1 LYFYKYGFQNKE
13 LAGHPDMHSY
23 FADKYRSKIVHCQ
36 TMNQENISP
45 SEVAKTEGV
54 LSVEQLNKR
63 IRGAIE
69 SQFFQVW
76 VKGELSNFKA
86 HSSGHFYFSLKD
98 AQSQIKA
105 VMFKGYNSKLKF
117 KPQDGMEVLL
127 RGKVT
132 VYEPRGEYQIVC
144 DTMEPVG
151 AGALQKAFEQ
161 LKDKLKK
168 EGLFEQ
174 ARKRTLPPLPKHVA
188 IVTSPTGAAIQDILN
203 ILKRRARGLEIT
215 IVPSIVQGEAA
226 APILREAFIKAT
238 RIPGIDVIIIGR
250 GGGSMEDLWC
260 FNDEQLVRLMAA
272 SPIPVISAVGHE
284 VDFTICDFVADLRAP
299 TPSAAAELV
308 VKSAD
313 ELIQKVKSLQKM
325 LVISIDRVLK
335 TNKQKFIGFAHR
347 LIDPKRK
354 IQDFMLKN
362 DDLQNRLVNAVQRF
376 ILRKRDHLALA
387 LQKLGTPDSI
397 IKNKTAKL
405 QMYDLK
411 LRNQM
416 DKLLDFKRSKLY
428 QKMAVL
434 DSLSPLKVV
443 DRGYSLVQSPN
454 GDLIKSVNQLKEND
468 PIEIRFAQGKASALV
483 TKLFN

>member
-1 LYFYKYGFQNKE
+1 
-13 LAGHPDMHSY
+13 
-23 FADKYRSKIVHCQ
+23 
-36 TMNQENISP
+36 MNQENLSNLETVKNE
-45 SEVAKTEGV
+45 SV

-63 IRGAIE
+63 IRGTIE
-69 SQFFQVW
+69 TQFFQVW

-98 AQSQIKA
+98 SQSQIKA

-174 ARKRTLPPLPKHVA
+174 SRKRTLPSLPKHVA

-215 IVPSIVQGEAA
+215 IVPSLVQGEAA
-226 APILREAFIKAT
+226 APSLRESFLKAT
-238 RIPGIDVIIIGR
+238 QIPNVDVIIIGR

-260 FNDEQLVRLMAA
+260 FNDEQLVRLIAA
-272 SPIPVISAVGHE
+272 SSVPVISAVGHE

-313 ELIQKVKSLQKM
+313 ELTQKVQSLQKM
-325 LVISIDRVLK
+325 LMMSIDRMLK
-335 TNKQKFIGFAHR
+335 TNKQKFIGFTHR

-362 DDLQNRLVNAVQRF
+362 DDLQNRLVNAAQR
-376 ILRKRDHLALA
+376 LVVRKRDCLILA
-387 LQKLGTPDSI
+387 LQKLGTPDFI
-397 IKNKTAKL
+397 IKNKFAKL

-416 DKLLDFKRSKLY
+416 EKLIELKRSRLY

-443 DRGYSLVQSPN
+443 DRGYSLVQTSS
-454 GDLIKSVNQLKEND
+454 GDLVKVASQLKEND
-468 PIEIRFAQGKASALV
+468 SIEIRFAKGKALAQI
-483 TKLFN
+483 TKIFN

>member
-1 LYFYKYGFQNKE
+1 
-13 LAGHPDMHSY
+13 M
-23 FADKYRSKIVHCQ
+23 
-36 TMNQENISP
+36 TQENLPISEA
-45 SEVAKTEGV
+45 SKTESIM
-54 LSVEQLNKR
+54 SVEQLNKR

-105 VMFKGYNSKLKF
+105 VMFKGYNAKLKF
-117 KPQDGMEVLL
+117 RPQDGLEVLL

-168 EGLFEQ
+168 EGLFEHS
-174 ARKRTLPPLPKHVA
+174 RKRALPPLPKHVA

-203 ILKRRARGLEIT
+203 ILRRRARGLEIT
-215 IVPSIVQGEAA
+215 IVPSLVQGEAA
-226 APILREAFIKAT
+226 APALREAFNKAT
-238 RIPGIDVIIIGR
+238 QIPGIDVIIIGR
-250 GGGSMEDLWC
+250 GGGSMEDMWC
-260 FNDEQLVRLMAA
+260 FNDEQLVRQIAA
-272 SPIPVISAVGHE
+272 SPVPVVSAVGHE

-325 LVISIDRVLK
+325 LLISVDRVMK
-335 TNKQKFIGFAHR
+335 TSKQKFIGFTQR

-362 DDLQNRLVNAVQRF
+362 DDLQNRLANSIQRL
-376 ILRKRDHLALA
+376 IVRKRDHLALA
-387 LQKLGTPDSI
+387 TQKLGTPETI
-397 IKNKTAKL
+397 IKNKSAKL
-405 QMYDLK
+405 QMFDLK

-416 DKLLDFKRSKLY
+416 DKTLEFKRSKLY

-443 DRGYSLVQSPN
+443 DRGYSLVQTDA
-454 GDLIKSVNQLKEND
+454 GELVKSADQLKEHDN
-468 PIEIRFAQGKASALV
+468 IEIRFAKGRASAQIV
-483 TKLFN
+483 KIFS

>member
-1 LYFYKYGFQNKE
+1 MTQENLSIFEQNK
-13 LAGHPDMHSY
+13 
-23 FADKYRSKIVHCQ
+23 ADSI
-36 TMNQENISP
+36 
-45 SEVAKTEGV
+45 
-54 LSVEQLNKR
+54 LSVEQLNKK
-63 IRGAIE
+63 IRGIIE
-69 SQFFQVW
+69 SQFFMVW

-98 AQSQIKA
+98 AQSQIKV

-117 KPQDGMEVLL
+117 KPQDGMEVLI

-132 VYEPRGEYQIVC
+132 VYEPRGEYQIMC

-161 LKDKLKK
+161 LKEKLKK

-174 ARKRTLPPLPKHVA
+174 SRKRLLPPHPKHVA

-203 ILKRRARGLEIT
+203 ILRRRARGLEIT
-215 IVPSIVQGEAA
+215 IIPSLVQGEAA
-226 APILREAFIKAT
+226 APNLREAFIKAT
-238 RIPGIDVIIIGR
+238 EIPGIDVIIIGR

-260 FNDEQLVRLMAA
+260 FNDEQLVRLVAT
-272 SPIPVISAVGHE
+272 SPVPVISAVGHE

-308 VKSAD
+308 IKSAD
-313 ELIQKVKSLQKM
+313 ELIQRVKSLHKM
-325 LVISIDRVLK
+325 LLISVDRVIK
-335 TNKQKFIGFAHR
+335 TGKQKFVGFAHR

-354 IQDFMLKN
+354 IQDFNLKN
-362 DDLQNRLVNAVQRF
+362 DDLQNRLISASHRF
-376 ILRKRDHLALA
+376 IARKKDNLILA
-387 LQKLGTPDSI
+387 LQRLGTPTSI
-397 IKNKTAKL
+397 VKNKASKL

-411 LRNQM
+411 LRTQM
-416 DKLLDFKRSKLY
+416 DRFVELKRSRLF

-443 DRGYSLVQSPN
+443 DRGYSLVQTT
-454 GDLIKSVNQLKEND
+454 DQQLVKSSNQLKVND
-468 PIEIRFAQGKASALV
+468 NIEIRFAKGKAIAQV
-483 TKLFN
+483 IKLY